1 MSLTRKDAEASID
14 ASDASDASKGLLETL
29 STLSTLSTRRQSNI
43 SKCAQGLPQWQQ

>member
-29 STLSTLSTRRQSNI
+29 STLSTRRQSNI